1 MLLLP
6 DGRLGPADDLEQ
18 QRSDLDRR
26 APAAAIPADE
36 LGRRRAGP
44 VVGRG
49 REMKRASSSS
59 APDKP
64 LFLTLVA
71 SKDTE

>member
-26 APAAAIPADE
+26 APAAAIPC
-36 LGRRRAGP
+36 RRVGPPAGRAG
-44 VVGRG
+44 GGAGERDEEG
-49 REMKRASSSS
+49 FFKFGS
-59 APDKP
+59 
-64 LFLTLVA
+64 
-71 SKDTE
+71 

>member
-6 DGRLGPADDLEQ
+6 DGRLGTADDLDQ

-36 LGRRRAGP
+36 LGRRRAGRWW
-44 VVGRG
+44 GGGER
-49 REMKRASSSS
+49 
-59 APDKP
+59 
-64 LFLTLVA
+64 
-71 SKDTE
+71 